1 MLKSIESFKSL
12 RYLMMMHNPG
22 VPDMFAAE
30 KDLSDYA
37 KHRLYVIFKISSLA
51 CLDYQDVTEEERAEA
66 SVRGGFA
73 KTASPAEA
81 EDDGGAAA
89 TVAEA
94 VGDVADD
101 SLGAR
106 KSEPRLSRPWPA
118 RARATARA
126 SPRLNGGFA
135 EDDSRAYLGYSP
147 YKHLAHDSEGNRT
160 IGSDDL

>member
-1 MLKSIESFKSL
+1 MLCWQLTDVDALLKSIESFKSL

-89 TVAEA
+89 AVAEA

-106 KSEPRLSRPWPA
+106 KSELPSPLAGSSLSWCLSWSQISTDWWWCRGRLA
-118 RARATARA
+118 RLLGVLAVQASGAR
-126 SPRLNGGFA
+126 
-135 EDDSRAYLGYSP
+135 
-147 YKHLAHDSEGNRT
+147 
-160 IGSDDL
+160 